1 MVQNE
6 KSPFL
11 SPSPTFTP
19 QRLKNVNTG
28 FSSSRGND
36 YMYTSGY
43 YFIIFKMIHQ
53 NEKTGSF
60 TLPTSHHAKSFST
73 KHIKTFLILLII
85 FVILSN
91 IL

>member
-1 MVQNE
+1 
-6 KSPFL
+6 
-11 SPSPTFTP
+11 
-19 QRLKNVNTG
+19 
-28 FSSSRGND
+28 
-36 YMYTSGY
+36 MYTSGY

-60 TLPTSHHAKSFST
+60 TLPTSHHHAKSFST